1 MGGGVKAHYI
11 HVWMYMYLLIHK
23 VYVCVHVCV
32 NEKGPPSYFL
42 LVLNVI
48 LVRSQSPL
56 WPWESPMSGVPA
68 GFGRDLSGKELL
80 GCLELQNW
88 AGQKLPSTNG
98 TQAFDKNFH
107 LSLRKVSLIFFLKDS
122 RQQEQNQAQLLGNHL
137 DFSRLCLLAASRDAA
152 SLREASWLSASH
164 RNLAAPLRAPAT
176 KHLNSVYE

>member
-1 MGGGVKAHYI
+1 MSSVPKRSPPWALGTRKFVDSGTLEQWVWAEGTGRKTEGRDGGGVKGHYI

-107 LSLRKVSLIFFLKDS
+107 LSLRKVSLIFFFK
-122 RQQEQNQAQLLGNHL
+122 G
-137 DFSRLCLLAASRDAA
+137 F
-152 SLREASWLSASH
+152 
-164 RNLAAPLRAPAT
+164 
-176 KHLNSVYE
+176 